1 MLYLDAGDEFQGGL
15 EASKVISSGEIISDY
30 FNHMGNDGSAVG
42 NHEFDFGPEFLDYYI
57 DKLEQNILSA
67 NIIDTSKE

>member
-1 MLYLDAGDEFQGGL
+1 
-15 EASKVISSGEIISDY
+15 
-30 FNHMGNDGSAVG
+30 MGNDGSAVG
-42 NHEFDFGPEFLDYYI
+42 NHEFDFGPEFLDDYI